1 MGSGAAALGDAA
13 GVTALRSGG
22 AVTDMGEY
30 LSQFEAVYRKHGR
43 RVYTL
48 CLRLLADETAAE
60 EATAQALVRFG
71 REAVRRPGEAPD
83 PTRLR
88 ELAIRAALA
97 RLRGAEEST
106 ETGPPFSPQ
115 THSPADGRAAT
126 LDAAALDA
134 LDALVARLPQTL
146 RVVFVLRDI
155 EGLVDA
161 AVAARLGRG
170 VADVRRLVG
179 EARLRLLRLRRA
191 DPAGS

>member
-1 MGSGAAALGDAA
+1 MGDAA

-48 CLRLLADETAAE
+48 CLRLLADEPAAE

-71 REAVRRPGEAPD
+71 REAARRPSEAPD

-115 THSPADGRAAT
+115 THSPAGGRTAT
-126 LDAAALDA
+126 LDAAA

-146 RVVFVLRDI
+146 RVVFVLRDM

-161 AVAARLGRG
+161 AVAAHLGKG